1 MNILDFIL
9 IAIFIACVINSYYKG
24 FFKQA
29 FDILGFI
36 IGIAFFA
43 ILYPIINNWLLK
55 STFLSK
61 VKDWVIS
68 DLHLAQFVAT
78 TQEDIVSG
86 IQNLNAPEI
95 IKELLI
101 KNNNNAFYELFGV
114 DNVVEYIANFV
125 AMIVIS
131 LVTVFF
137 VVLVVDIIITILNKT
152 NNIASRLPVLG
163 KLDKIGGIILGIING
178 LFTLWLLGIIILVLS
193 VFPQLSFLKGQL
205 DGFLTGPLINDNIL
219 SKLLLNLILGI
230 IN

>member
-24 FFKQA
+24 FFKQV

-68 DLHLAQFVAT
+68 DLNLAQFVAT

-163 KLDKIGGIILGIING
+163 KLDKIGGIVLGIING

-193 VFPQLSFLKGQL
+193 VFPQLSFLKDQL